1 MRIELLEEF
10 IELSRDLDF
19 KATAARLHLSPSSF
33 SEHMDKLERE
43 MGFALVTR
51 WPNRALTPQGSR
63 FLKYAHKITRL
74 YAEALRSCASPGSVA
89 RQRIRVSCTGM
100 SPRVHDYF
108 FALLAEYGNEH
119 PEVEFVCGEYSKKG
133 GNVRALACEAVDL
146 AFVVRKPDV
155 SLADLERRG
164 VACAV
169 FCREEA
175 GVWLLKSNP
184 LVQKKGLR
192 VDDFDLCSF
201 PLMSGS
207 TYDDFKANV
216 ETSFS
221 EVGATPIITP
231 YYASSFEEYLSNAFG
246 EDEMFTAT
254 RSFFEDIPAF
264 GLHPERTVVYYDPP
278 VFSPFYLGRRVDERS
293 QAVLDL
299 YGWLLD
305 QAGELDVA
313 GLVGA

>member
-10 IELSRDLDF
+10 IELSCDLDF
-19 KATAARLHLSPSSF
+19 KATAARLNLSPSSF

-43 MGFALVTR
+43 VGFALVTR

-74 YAEALRSCASPGSVA
+74 YAEALQSCANPRSVA

-100 SPRVHDYF
+100 SPRVHDCF
-108 FALLAEYGNEH
+108 FALLAEYGNER
-119 PEVEFVCGEYSKKG
+119 PEVEFACGEYTKKG
-133 GNVRALACEAVDL
+133 GNVQALARGAVDI

-155 SLADLERRG
+155 SPVDLERRG
-164 VACAV
+164 VVCSV

-192 VDDFDLCSF
+192 MDDFDLCGF
-201 PLMSGS
+201 PLMSDS
-207 TYDDFKANV
+207 TYDDFKASV

-221 EVGATPIITP
+221 EAGATPIITP
-231 YYASSFEEYLSNAFG
+231 YYTSSFEEYLSNAFG

-278 VFSPFYLGRRVDERS
+278 VFSPFYLGRRIDESS

-299 YGWLLD
+299 YNWLLE
-305 QAGELDVA
+305 QANEIDVT